1 MNTGDSQPPHLIVT
15 QPSTPHRTI
24 APFLVWTAD
33 DLSKTKLANTALF
46 YGASDGPWAA
56 ARGRCLSV
64 ALPRHGTRGC
74 FTDAQQHTRICCSH
88 TFLLT
93 WISHF
98 GSHCS
103 ALVSAATEGRVWG
116 SAANFFNPC
125 PSLPPSSLLSGV
137 FFFFGLFQM
146 MTSPEQVSLLFIFS
160 TKWSI

>member
-1 MNTGDSQPPHLIVT
+1 MNTADSHLIVT
-15 QPSTPHRTI
+15 QPSTPHHTI

-46 YGASDGPWAA
+46 YGASDGLWAA
-56 ARGRCLSV
+56 GRGRSLSV

-74 FTDAQQHTRICCSH
+74 FTDTQQQHTRICCSH
-88 TFLLT
+88 TFLLA

-103 ALVSAATEGRVWG
+103 VLVSAATEGRVWG

-125 PSLPPSSLLSGV
+125 PSLRPSLPPHSSLG
-137 FFFFGLFQM
+137 FFFFLAYFQM
-146 MTSPEQVSLLFIFS
+146 MTSPWASFTFIHF
-160 TKWSI
+160 